1 MRGAGPTSVS
11 GARPSADSL
20 VNLYDDFRPDVVALL
35 KDQDAK
41 LPASPRQARS
51 GDRLGL
57 LGRLRSL
64 AALYALGAQVKT
76 GLHRRLIHAN
86 LRLDWFEEFQEYWM
100 GELGCR
106 PIHPH
111 DFFFLSGVY
120 RQRAQTLFFEHLER
134 PDLASDDKHLDAW
147 RDSRMVAYL
156 FLHAYRLALSPLR
169 VHPFIRFIPRGGRV
183 AEYGCGAAPIV
194 TALARHYRHLDLRLV
209 GADIPHLLFHYA
221 RWKFRADRFVSM
233 VPILPNDDAPLPGE
247 YDTIFCLETFEHL
260 PRPVPVIEH
269 LHRALRPGGCL
280 VFDYVRSDGTGLDT
294 AAALRDRVPAL
305 ELILKRFDIVQG
317 RVTMDGV
324 HVDATVAR
332 KR

>member
-1 MRGAGPTSVS
+1 MNAASRIGDLPQ
-11 GARPSADSL
+11 L
-20 VNLYDDFRPDVVALL
+20 VPDVAALL
-35 KDQDAK
+35 KDQEEK
-41 LPASPRQARS
+41 LPAPDGQARS
-51 GDRLGL
+51 GDRLGP

-76 GLHRRLIHAN
+76 GLHRRLVYAD
-86 LRLDWFEEFQEYWM
+86 LRLGWFEEFQRYWM

-111 DFFFLSGVY
+111 DFYFLSGVY
-120 RQRAQTLFFEHLER
+120 RQRAQTLYFEHLER

-147 RDSRMVAYL
+147 CDSRMVFYL

-169 VHPFIRFIPRGGRV
+169 VHPFTRFIPRGARV

-194 TALARHYRHLDLRLV
+194 TALARHYRHLDLQLV

-221 RWKFRADRFVSM
+221 RWKFRGDRFVSM
-233 VPILPNDDAPLPGE
+233 VPIVPNDDTPLRGE

-260 PRPVPVIEH
+260 PRPVAVVEH
-269 LHRALRPGGCL
+269 LFRALKPGGCL

-317 RVTMDGV
+317 RVTTDGV
-324 HVDATVAR
+324 HLDATVAR

>member
-1 MRGAGPTSVS
+1 M
-11 GARPSADSL
+11 
-20 VNLYDDFRPDVVALL
+20 NLFDDFRPDVAALL
-35 KDQDAK
+35 KEQDAK
-41 LPASPRQARS
+41 LPASDRRARS
-51 GDRLGL
+51 GDGLGA

-76 GLHRRLIHAN
+76 GLHRRLVYGN
-86 LRLDWFEEFQEYWM
+86 LRLDWFQEFQDYWM
-100 GELGCR
+100 GELGNR

-111 DFFFLSGVY
+111 DFYFLSGVY
-120 RQRAQTLFFEHLER
+120 RQRGQTLYFEHLER
-134 PDLASDDKHLDAW
+134 PDLASDDKHLNAW
-147 RDSRMVAYL
+147 RDSRMVSYL

-169 VHPFIRFIPRGGRV
+169 VHPFTRWVPRGGRV

-194 TALARHYRHLDLRLV
+194 TSLARYYRHLDLRLV

-233 VPILPNDDAPLPGE
+233 VPIQPNDDAPLPGE

-260 PRPVPVIEH
+260 PRPIAAAQH
-269 LHRALRPGGCL
+269 FHRALKPGGCL

-294 AAALRDRVPAL
+294 AAALRDRIPAL
-305 ELILKRFDIVQG
+305 ELIRERFDIVQG
-317 RVTMDGV
+317 RVTTDGA
-324 HVDATVAR
+324 HVEPAVAR